1 MEDGVKDWKG
11 EKRSLGRK
19 VAGQRVRR
27 NQWAEPKEE
36 AGWPKQAKA
45 EGLEEGR
52 ERARR
57 QHLPQHSEKKVAG
70 ELRDGGKVALLSGGP
85 GQRGSEQGVCQGL
98 VVGEQ
103 GELSTL

>member
-1 MEDGVKDWKG
+1 MQQDGRD
-11 EKRSLGRK
+11 
-19 VAGQRVRR
+19 
-27 NQWAEPKEE
+27 
-36 AGWPKQAKA
+36 KA
-45 EGLEEGR
+45 SATAFFSTR
-52 ERARR
+52 D
-57 QHLPQHSEKKVAG
+57 VNYIAG